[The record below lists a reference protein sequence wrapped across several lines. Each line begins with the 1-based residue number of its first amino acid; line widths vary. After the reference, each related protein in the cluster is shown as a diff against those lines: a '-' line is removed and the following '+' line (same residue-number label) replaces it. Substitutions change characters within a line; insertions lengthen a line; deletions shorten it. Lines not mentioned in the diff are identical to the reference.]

1 MAIKRKEQKLVITL
15 DNVSQSDAIALIKM
29 FKYAQ
34 YLGNIGSSRMCG
46 FFADGD
52 GSFHPKFSYEYP
64 EKLLEVPEVDGEV
77 KYDKE
82 KKQYSHNYSISGGD
96 FIIDSD
102 SIAWK
107 IYHDPEP
114 ENYVRPS
121 HPNEGAIKRFLDD
134 KIPPNN

>member
-64 EKLLEVPEVDGEV
+64 
-77 KYDKE
+77 
-82 KKQYSHNYSISGGD
+82 
-96 FIIDSD
+96 
-102 SIAWK
+102 
-107 IYHDPEP
+107 
-114 ENYVRPS
+114 
-121 HPNEGAIKRFLDD
+121 
-134 KIPPNN
+134 